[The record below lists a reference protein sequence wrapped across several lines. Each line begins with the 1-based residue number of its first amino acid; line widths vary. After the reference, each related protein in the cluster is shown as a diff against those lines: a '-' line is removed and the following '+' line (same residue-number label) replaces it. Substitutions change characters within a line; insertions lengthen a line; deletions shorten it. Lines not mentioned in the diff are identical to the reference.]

1 MGREDTDP
9 VRLFS
14 AASRSPTQYNIEMA
28 KKKVVMKPT
37 TRLFT
42 MARGT
47 AFAGSKQS
55 SPR

>member
-1 MGREDTDP
+1 MGRGTDP
-9 VRLFS
+9 VRLLS
-14 AASRSPTQYNIEMA
+14 AASRFPTQYSIEMA
-28 KKKVVMKPT
+28 KKNVVIKPT
-37 TRLFT
+37 TRLLT